1 MVQDF
6 DDIMSNYQ
14 DMSVEELGTS
24 LLKRQAQQRAEVAK
38 TSKKNQRIQQA
49 LGVLLAGQSIFKNQF
64 NKRVEE
70 LENEKTLDLLNIEND
85 TKKINAITDVVSII
99 PENFEVDKPLEER
112 VNSFINTSEL
122 YNQLKIKSQRYI
134 DSYIS
139 PLIKEN
145 QYFKDTPEY
154 DNLIRHGNKA
164 LLTSLLENNNYQ
176 TFVKELSEMEGGI
189 LPKDELFAKYLRINP
204 SEMTQQ
210 RTREYQKLEKN
221 LSKQAGFIE
230 GIKGV
235 VQKISK
241 DKANKGELNLY
252 EKITSE
258 DIKGSDLKDILNK
271 LDIGGVL
278 IPELD
283 KALAAASTSS
293 TKYRNEMT
301 TPKGEKLFTA
311 LVNGDFPSLVNNIR
325 RGRFTEDKLMNTT
338 GLLNEVDIFKLKDV
352 FDYIDDNDNVKK
364 ELLKDAGALSLRF
377 QDDPQFAVDIYKT
390 LTNDVNKINRF
401 KNKIQDTEFRNKY
414 SILLAAKMGIK
425 GAGTFLNMS
434 VSDLVRGEFDKLG
447 HKKYEGYDR
456 NAATLLLEDVFEI
469 NNKRQFK
476 PTTEYYFLD
485 EDQQKMVA
493 EKKIIEILNSSM
505 SLNDKQ
511 KTIDNFFDNIDVPGF
526 TNQEDFIKELNKKYG
541 R

>member
-38 TSKKNQRIQQA
+38 TSKRNQRIQQA

-112 VNSFINTSEL
+112 VNSFINNSEL

-164 LLTSLLENNNYQ
+164 LLSSLLENNNYQ

-390 LTNDVNKINRF
+390 LTNDINKINRF

-447 HKKYEGYDR
+447 HKRYEGYDR

>member
-38 TSKKNQRIQQA
+38 TSKRNQRIQQA

-112 VNSFINTSEL
+112 VNSFINNSEL

-164 LLTSLLENNNYQ
+164 LLSSLLENNNYQ

-258 DIKGSDLKDILNK
+258 DIQGSDLKDILNK

-390 LTNDVNKINRF
+390 LTNDINKINRF

-447 HKKYEGYDR
+447 HKRYEGYDR
-456 NAATLLLEDVFEI
+456 NAATLLLEDVFEL
-469 NNKRQFK
+469 NNKKQFK

>member
-1 MVQDF
+1 
-6 DDIMSNYQ
+6 
-14 DMSVEELGTS
+14 
-24 LLKRQAQQRAEVAK
+24 
-38 TSKKNQRIQQA
+38 
-49 LGVLLAGQSIFKNQF
+49 
-64 NKRVEE
+64 
-70 LENEKTLDLLNIEND
+70 
-85 TKKINAITDVVSII
+85 
-99 PENFEVDKPLEER
+99 
-112 VNSFINTSEL
+112 
-122 YNQLKIKSQRYI
+122 
-134 DSYIS
+134 
-139 PLIKEN
+139 
-145 QYFKDTPEY
+145 
-154 DNLIRHGNKA
+154 
-164 LLTSLLENNNYQ
+164 
-176 TFVKELSEMEGGI
+176 
-189 LPKDELFAKYLRINP
+189 
-204 SEMTQQ
+204 
-210 RTREYQKLEKN
+210 
-221 LSKQAGFIE
+221 
-230 GIKGV
+230 
-235 VQKISK
+235 
-241 DKANKGELNLY
+241 
-252 EKITSE
+252 
-258 DIKGSDLKDILNK
+258 
-271 LDIGGVL
+271 
-278 IPELD
+278 
-283 KALAAASTSS
+283 
-293 TKYRNEMT
+293 MT